1 VAGRPRNEQARRE
14 VLRAAA
20 DVASEQGLDG
30 LTIGQLAGRLGL
42 SKSGLFGYFGSKEE
56 LQLATVRR
64 AREVYLDEV
73 IRPALEAPQGLAR
86 VVALGER
93 WLSYSRRRVFP
104 GGCFFF
110 AAMAEFDARS
120 GPVRDLLAEASLAW
134 NGLVTGA
141 VARAVELGELAPDTD
156 PEQLAFEL
164 IALLEAANAMSVL
177 HRTDAPYPR
186 AERAIRHRLV
196 AAGADPTRTA

>member
-1 VAGRPRNEQARRE
+1 MAGRPRNEQARRE
-14 VLRAAA
+14 ILRAAA
-20 DVASEQGLDG
+20 DVASEHGLDG
-30 LTIGQLAGRLGL
+30 LTIGQLATRLGL

-73 IRPALEAPQGLAR
+73 VRPALAAPEGLAR
-86 VVALGER
+86 VLALGTR

-120 GPVRDLLAEASLAW
+120 GPVHDALASASSAW
-134 NGLVTGA
+134 NELIVGQL
-141 VARAVELGELAPDTD
+141 ARAVRRGELAADAD

-164 IALLEAANAMSVL
+164 IALLEAANALSVL
-177 HRTDAPYPR
+177 HRTDEPYRR
-186 AERAIRHRLV
+186 AATGIRSRLT
-196 AAGADPTRTA
+196 AAGADLRPGF